1 MSPDSSVIIKEN
13 PGLEIGVAINI
24 LDHVFLHL
32 KHALGGKKK
41 HCTQSYSFLRFCEHV
56 ISHTTV
62 HVRISYYLHLVGVE
76 FETGRLS
83 GFYQLLKNHL
93 LKQCRVFHLLLI
105 AY

>member
-1 MSPDSSVIIKEN
+1 MILPDSSVVIKEN
-13 PGLEIGVAINI
+13 PGLEIGVPIHI

-62 HVRISYYLHLVGVE
+62 HVRISHDLNLIGVE
-76 FETGRLS
+76 FETGLLS
-83 GFYQLLKNHL
+83 GFNHMLENHL
-93 LKQCRVFHLLLI
+93 LKQRCVLHFK
-105 AY
+105 Y